1 MKWLLFFQNPN
12 DRVTYTS
19 DESEDRSSLS
29 YKKFCDMIFQFPIK
43 DSEGLKIHLD
53 TFHTVFVN
61 LNSYEWE
68 VIYPEKITEYNFDEM
83 AKLNPNEE
91 DKQKQEKFKKNREV
105 SLTKEY
111 FDNIYKNKRE
121 NLFNEY
127 RK

>member
-1 MKWLLFFQNPN
+1 
-12 DRVTYTS
+12 
-19 DESEDRSSLS
+19 
-29 YKKFCDMIFQFPIK
+29 MIFQFPIK

-68 VIYPEKITEYNFDEM
+68 VISPEKITEYNFDEM
-83 AKLNPNEE
+83 VKLNPNEE

-105 SLTKEY
+105 NLTKEY

-121 NLFNEY
+121 NLFNGY